1 MSIKATH
8 SLSAMSKEQIISCL
22 IEVFRRYG
30 YEGTTLVRLSQATG
44 LNKASLYYHFP
55 KGKEEMAE
63 AALDQIDR
71 WLETEILVLLRQ
83 SETPLRRLRLMSK
96 SVEQF
101 FKEGKTACLWAV
113 FALGDGDDLFHARIH
128 RALTLWIEALAHV
141 ITESGIGTVQSREKA
156 EDAILQIQGALMLA
170 RSLKNTEP
178 FQRVLKRL
186 PEELLNS

>member
-1 MSIKATH
+1 
-8 SLSAMSKEQIISCL
+8 MSKEEITSCL
-22 IEVFRRYG
+22 VEVFRRYG
-30 YEGTTLVRLSQATG
+30 YEGTTLARLSQATG

-71 WLETEILVLLRQ
+71 WLETEILVLLSQ
-83 SETPLRRLRLMSK
+83 PETPVRRLRLMSK

-101 FKEGKTACLWAV
+101 FKQGKTSCLWAV

-128 RALTLWIEALAHV
+128 RALTLWIEALAKV
-141 ITESGIGTVQSREKA
+141 IAEGGVGADHAREKA

-170 RSLKNTEP
+170 RSLKDAKP
-178 FQRVLKRL
+178 FHRVLRRL
-186 PEELLNS
+186 PEELLKS

>member
-1 MSIKATH
+1 MSREEITT
-8 SLSAMSKEQIISCL
+8 SLV
-22 IEVFRRYG
+22 EVFRRYG
-30 YEGTTLVRLSQATG
+30 YEGTTLARLSQATG
-44 LNKASLYYHFP
+44 LNKASLYYYFP

-83 SETPLRRLRLMSK
+83 SDTPTNRLRSMSR

-101 FKEGKTACLWAV
+101 FKEGKTSCLWAV
-113 FALGDGDDLFHARIH
+113 FALGDGDNFFHARIH
-128 RALTLWIEALAHV
+128 RALTLWIEALAEV
-141 ITESGIGTVQSREKA
+141 ITESGIDSVQAREKA

-178 FQRVLKRL
+178 FQRILKRL
-186 PEELLNS
+186 PDELLNS

>member
-1 MSIKATH
+1 MSREEITT
-8 SLSAMSKEQIISCL
+8 SLV
-22 IEVFRRYG
+22 EVFRRYG
-30 YEGTTLVRLSQATG
+30 YEGTTLARLSQATG
-44 LNKASLYYHFP
+44 LNKASLYYYFP

-83 SETPLRRLRLMSK
+83 PDTPLDRLRLMSQ
-96 SVEQF
+96 SVGQF
-101 FKEGKTACLWAV
+101 FREGKTSCLWAV
-113 FALGDGDDLFHARIH
+113 FALGDGDDLFYARIH
-128 RALTLWIEALAHV
+128 RALTLWIEALTKVVIEGGVSSVHAH
-141 ITESGIGTVQSREKA
+141 EKA

-186 PEELLNS
+186 PDELLS